1 LVGHLKNKYLVK
13 VEGFTLRPVVIPH
26 GYKIGK
32 EALKKGSTTRNCYY
46 DTPYARKTVD
56 KMKDV
61 VVRHGHYVYDV
72 TATDEYEKVKTK
84 SKIYEKP
91 DSSNVVYSPAF
102 VEAYRGLNSVK
113 GMMDTRYHKI
123 SSLQSHALRIKR
135 EDDNTRILRPQY
147 GKHNKCPYKECVV
160 CKHESKFWCS
170 LSKAKSETYYG
181 VATDTKSKILTPE
194 ERLTATYKDKF
205 NHTKYIKSKLQS
217 NHQKSKNLSVLKCGH
232 TTRTPHKDFITGVA
246 MRELVDL
253 IDNDTVSMLSYE
265 QRQVYGLAKHG
276 HQLQLPIENLNYSA
290 SRFYDLR
297 RKLQLQ
303 EYITT
308 IDLRSETSSLPKDE
322 PPPPY
327 SISYD
332 EKKRIAEIA
341 CKRMITRARTSNRR
355 RDGVGTNYDH
365 SQVKLSD
372 IDRSDECILLQK
384 LAGSVMTYDEI
395 RAHLNDIS
403 LHIITILSRFVPKD
417 DIDYKLENW
426 ELGTNTTEFPAL
438 YDLDEYY
445 LSVEDKTEDM
455 KAVME
460 MLNS

>member
-1 LVGHLKNKYLVK
+1 MVGHLKNKYLVK

-26 GYKIGK
+26 AYKIGK
-32 EALKKGSTTRNCYY
+32 EALKKGFMTRNCYY
-46 DTPYARKTVD
+46 DTSYARATVD

-102 VEAYRGLNSVK
+102 VEAYRGEKRVK

-135 EDDNTRILRPQY
+135 EDDNARILRPKY
-147 GKHNKCPYKECVV
+147 GKHNKCPYKECIV
-160 CKHESKFWCS
+160 CKHAPKFWRS
-170 LSKAKSETYYG
+170 LSKAKLETIMG
-181 VATDTKSKILTPE
+181 VATDTKSNILTPE

-217 NHQKSKNLSVLKCGH
+217 KHQKSQNLSVLKCGH

-253 IDNDTVSMLSYE
+253 IDSDTVSMLSYE

-303 EYITT
+303 KYIT
-308 IDLRSETSSLPKDE
+308 ETNLLSKELVRKDE

-327 SISYD
+327 NISYD

-341 CKRMITRARTSNRR
+341 CKRMITRARTSNMR

-384 LAGSVMTYDEI
+384 LAGSVMIDGELQI
-395 RAHLNDIS
+395 HLNDIS
-403 LHIITILSRFVPKD
+403 LQIITILSRFVPKD